1 MSYADG
7 WSKLP
12 PSPPGM
18 FDGGEQ
24 EFVKP
29 NVQHGERRS
38 RKLLLSL
45 SLCTLVFTCLI
56 VGLTSEAY
64 LRAIQKLGIHGPV
77 KHSNVCNYP
86 VLRREWRSLSRAEK
100 RDYIQ
105 SVKCLKTLPSRL
117 QLNQTLYDDFSWVH
131 KHFGE
136 YSHDA
141 APFLAWHRYFIHTYE
156 RTLRKQCGY
165 QGQLTYWDWTL
176 DWENVTMSPVWDIK
190 TGFGGNGNV
199 GVGSPV
205 FKAHCV
211 TEGPFANLEVPYYE
225 DIYEP
230 HCLLRGFDENL
241 EDFRLELHPETL
253 MKLLLS
259 PDYRSINLGLE
270 HGPHVA
276 IPKSINGD
284 FSIHTAPFG
293 KRRRCSTQMR
303 YGLISSTDPVFFLHH
318 TQLDRMWWQ
327 WQQIDLAKRAT
338 EYMGK
343 AATDSNDK
351 ASLEDSMPMG
361 GLASDIKVLEI
372 MSTESDLLCYR
383 Y

>member
-1 MSYADG
+1 MPYPNELA
-7 WSKLP
+7 KLYP
-12 PSPPGM
+12 PSPSLGM
-18 FDGGEQ
+18 FNGAEQ
-24 EFVKP
+24 ESVKP
-29 NVQHGERRS
+29 NFRHAERRS
-38 RKLLLSL
+38 RKLILSL
-45 SLCTLVFTCLI
+45 SLCTLVFTCLV
-56 VGLTSEAY
+56 VGFTGGTY
-64 LRAIQKLGIHGPV
+64 LRAIQKPGIYGLV
-77 KHSNVCNYP
+77 ELSNACKHP
-86 VLRREWRSLSRAEK
+86 VLRREWRSLSKADK

-117 QLNQTLYDDFSWVH
+117 HLNQTVYDDFPWIH

-165 QGQLTYWDWTL
+165 QGHLTYWDWTL
-176 DWENVTMSPVWDIK
+176 DWENVTMSPVWDIE
-190 TGFGGNGNV
+190 TGFGGSGNV

-211 TEGPFANLEVPYYE
+211 TEGPFANLEVPYFE
-225 DIYEP
+225 DVYEP

-241 EDFRLELHPETL
+241 EESRQQLNPETL

-284 FSIHTAPFG
+284 FSLHTAPFG
-293 KRRRCSTQMR
+293 KQSR
-303 YGLISSTDPVFFLHH
+303 H
-318 TQLDRMWWQ
+318 
-327 WQQIDLAKRAT
+327 
-338 EYMGK
+338 
-343 AATDSNDK
+343 
-351 ASLEDSMPMG
+351 
-361 GLASDIKVLEI
+361 
-372 MSTESDLLCYR
+372 
-383 Y
+383 